1 MIYVGMEPDQ
11 YKASDALTPSISA
24 IHKFTAEF
32 FHWAQG
38 QVLCLLIT
46 SKCFY
51 DPVHFIIAKKK

>member
-38 QVLCLLIT
+38 HVLSLIIK
-46 SKCFY
+46 SNCFY
-51 DPVHFIIAKKK
+51 DPVYFIIAEKK

>member
-24 IHKFTAEF
+24 IHKFTVEF

-38 QVLCLLIT
+38 HVL
-46 SKCFY
+46 
-51 DPVHFIIAKKK
+51 